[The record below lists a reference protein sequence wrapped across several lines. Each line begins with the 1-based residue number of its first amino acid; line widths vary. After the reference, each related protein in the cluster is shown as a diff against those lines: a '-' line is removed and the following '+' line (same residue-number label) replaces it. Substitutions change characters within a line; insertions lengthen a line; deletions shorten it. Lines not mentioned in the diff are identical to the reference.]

1 MTNVIEFISGL
12 ADGGAE
18 TLVKDYALLL
28 DRQRFHVTVLT
39 VFPPEN
45 TAIYRQLRDGQV
57 EIMSIYPQKNLFYRA
72 VNRLFCQKLVSWRLC
87 RIIRKK
93 KADVLHIHLSLLH
106 YVAPIA
112 EKLQNLKIFYTCH
125 SFPQDFFGGERHR
138 IQVNSAKKL
147 LAVCDFHIIAIAEA
161 FVEEL
166 NTLFGV
172 DNTLYLHNGINFDR
186 FAKKKVDKAEV
197 RRQLQIPQNAFVV
210 GNVGRF
216 VPYKNKDY
224 LVDIFAALKKRKDN
238 AFLLLVGDGKLET
251 PIREKLCALGLQ
263 DSAMIF
269 SHRSDIPELLCAM
282 DVFVYPAWYEGLGI
296 VMIEAQAAGV
306 KCVVSDT
313 MQPDVFI
320 TDYIHPVSLKESP
333 DAWCDVI
340 LGQGKTRRS
349 HHTIEDF
356 DMKNVVHDLEKLYTE

>member
-72 VNRLFCQKLVSWRLC
+72 VNRLFCQNLVSWRLC

-112 EKLQNLKIFYTCH
+112 EKLKNLKIFYTCH
-125 SFPQDFFGGERHR
+125 STPDAFFGGERHR

-147 LAVCDFHIIAIAEA
+147 FAACDFRIIAIAEA
-161 FVEEL
+161 FVHEL
-166 NTLFGV
+166 NALFGV
-172 DNTLYLHNGINFDR
+172 NDTLYLHNGINLAR
-186 FAKKKVDKAEV
+186 FTNVSQSKSELRA
-197 RRQLQIPQNAFVV
+197 RIHIPQDSFVV
-210 GNVGRF
+210 GNVGHLEAYKNQRF
-216 VPYKNKDY
+216 VI
-224 LVDIFAALKKRKDN
+224 DIFEALKKRVPQ
-238 AFLLLVGDGKLET
+238 AFLLFVGSGKDREVLQRIVEKKKLE
-251 PIREKLCALGLQ
+251 
-263 DSAMIF
+263 DSVYF
-269 SHRSDIPELLCAM
+269 LSHRSDMQELMKTM
-282 DVFVYPAWYEGLGI
+282 DVLVHTATLEGLGI

-356 DMKNVVHDLEKLYTE
+356 DMKNVIHELEKLYAE